1 MDCIDIVSCRNV
13 LRFQH
18 LVWRVI
24 MESHRILK
32 ESQIMKIHYVTGI
45 AAIFVVA
52 IHILMRLIVPFE
64 LSLEYDYI
72 ISNYKNIFYVLIL
85 ESILVL
91 VSVHGFNGIRII
103 LLELRQ
109 NKAWEN
115 MITVVTISAM
125 IALIAYGTRTIILAN
140 GL

>member
-1 MDCIDIVSCRNV
+1 
-13 LRFQH
+13 
-18 LVWRVI
+18 
-24 MESHRILK
+24 MESRALLK
-32 ESQIMKIHYVTGI
+32 ESQIMKIHYITGI

-52 IHILMRLIVPFE
+52 VHILMRLVVPFE

-72 ISNYKNIFYVLIL
+72 IANYKNLVYVLIL

-91 VSVHGFNGIRII
+91 ISVHGFNGVRII

-109 NKAWEN
+109 SRAWEN
-115 MITVVTISAM
+115 MVTVVTISAM

>member
-1 MDCIDIVSCRNV
+1 
-13 LRFQH
+13 
-18 LVWRVI
+18 
-24 MESHRILK
+24 MERHRILK
-32 ESQIMKIHYVTGI
+32 ESQIMKIHYITGI

-52 IHILMRLIVPFE
+52 VHILMRLIVPFGS
-64 LSLEYDYI
+64 SLEYDYI

-91 VSVHGFNGIRII
+91 ISIHGFNGIRII

-109 NKAWEN
+109 NKLWEN
-115 MITVVTISAM
+115 MITIMTISAT

>member
-1 MDCIDIVSCRNV
+1 
-13 LRFQH
+13 
-18 LVWRVI
+18 
-24 MESHRILK
+24 MESRRMLK
-32 ESQIMKIHYVTGI
+32 ESQIMKIHYITGI

-52 IHILMRLIVPFE
+52 VHILMRLIVPFD

-85 ESILVL
+85 EAILVL
-91 VSVHGFNGIRII
+91 ISVHGFNGIRII

-109 NKAWEN
+109 SKAWEN
-115 MITVVTISAM
+115 MISVVTISAM

-140 GL
+140 GM

>member
-1 MDCIDIVSCRNV
+1 
-13 LRFQH
+13 
-18 LVWRVI
+18 
-24 MESHRILK
+24 MERHRMLK
-32 ESQIMKIHYVTGI
+32 ESQIMKIHYITGI
-45 AAIFVVA
+45 AALFVVA
-52 IHILMRLIVPFE
+52 VHILMRLIVPFDS
-64 LSLEYDYI
+64 SLEYDYI

-91 VSVHGFNGIRII
+91 IAIHGFNGIRII

-115 MITVVTISAM
+115 MITIMTISAT

>member
-1 MDCIDIVSCRNV
+1 
-13 LRFQH
+13 
-18 LVWRVI
+18 
-24 MESHRILK
+24 MESHRMLK
-32 ESQIMKIHYVTGI
+32 ESQIMKIHYITGI

-52 IHILMRLIVPFE
+52 VHILMRLIVPFD

-85 ESILVL
+85 EAILVL
-91 VSVHGFNGIRII
+91 ISVHGFNGIRII

-109 NKAWEN
+109 SKAWEN

-140 GL
+140 GM

>member
-1 MDCIDIVSCRNV
+1 
-13 LRFQH
+13 
-18 LVWRVI
+18 
-24 MESHRILK
+24 MESHRMLK
-32 ESQIMKIHYVTGI
+32 ESQIMKIHYITGI

-52 IHILMRLIVPFE
+52 VHILMRLIVPFD

-72 ISNYKNIFYVLIL
+72 ISNYKNIFYILIL

-91 VSVHGFNGIRII
+91 ISVHGFNGIRII

-109 NKAWEN
+109 SKAWEN

>member
-1 MDCIDIVSCRNV
+1 
-13 LRFQH
+13 
-18 LVWRVI
+18 
-24 MESHRILK
+24 MENHSILK

-52 IHILMRLIVPFE
+52 VHILMRLIVPFE

-91 VSVHGFNGIRII
+91 VSVHGFNGIRVI

-109 NKAWEN
+109 NKAW
-115 MITVVTISAM
+115 
-125 IALIAYGTRTIILAN
+125 
-140 GL
+140 

>member
-1 MDCIDIVSCRNV
+1 MET
-13 LRFQH
+13 H
-18 LVWRVI
+18 RV
-24 MESHRILK
+24 LK

-52 IHILMRLIVPFE
+52 IHILMRIVVPFE
-64 LSLEYDYI
+64 MSLEYDYI
-72 ISNYKNIFYVLIL
+72 IANYKNIFYVLIL

-91 VSVHGFNGIRII
+91 ISVHGFNGIRVI

-125 IALIAYGTRTIILAN
+125 IAIIAYGTRTIILAN

>member
-1 MDCIDIVSCRNV
+1 
-13 LRFQH
+13 
-18 LVWRVI
+18 
-24 MESHRILK
+24 MESHSILK

-52 IHILMRLIVPFE
+52 VHILMRLIVPFE

-72 ISNYKNIFYVLIL
+72 ISNYKNIFYFLIL

-91 VSVHGFNGIRII
+91 VSVHGFNGVRII
-103 LLELRQ
+103 FLELRQ

>member
-1 MDCIDIVSCRNV
+1 MALTSYSECNQ
-13 LRFQH
+13 L
-18 LVWRVI
+18 I
-24 MESHRILK
+24 MESHTLLK
-32 ESQIMKIHYVTGI
+32 ESQIMKIHYITGI

-52 IHILMRLIVPFE
+52 LHIMMRLVVPFE

-72 ISNYKNIFYVLIL
+72 IANYKNLVYVLIL

-91 VSVHGFNGIRII
+91 ISVHGFNGVRII

-109 NKAWEN
+109 SKVWEN
-115 MITVVTISAM
+115 MVTVVTISSM

>member
-1 MDCIDIVSCRNV
+1 
-13 LRFQH
+13 
-18 LVWRVI
+18 
-24 MESHRILK
+24 METHSVLK
-32 ESQIMKIHYVTGI
+32 ESQIMKIHYITGI

-52 IHILMRLIVPFE
+52 VHILMRIVVPFE
-64 LSLEYDYI
+64 SSLEYDYI
-72 ISNYKNIFYVLIL
+72 IANYKNIFYALIL

-91 VSVHGFNGIRII
+91 ISVHGFNGIRVI

>member
-1 MDCIDIVSCRNV
+1 
-13 LRFQH
+13 
-18 LVWRVI
+18 
-24 MESHRILK
+24 MERHRMLK
-32 ESQIMKIHYVTGI
+32 ESQIMKIHYITGI

-52 IHILMRLIVPFE
+52 VHILMRLIVPFGS
-64 LSLEYDYI
+64 SLEYDYI

-91 VSVHGFNGIRII
+91 ISIHGFNGIRII

-109 NKAWEN
+109 NNAWEN
-115 MITVVTISAM
+115 MITIMTISAT

>member
-1 MDCIDIVSCRNV
+1 MA
-13 LRFQH
+13 
-18 LVWRVI
+18 
-24 MESHRILK
+24 SHTILK

-52 IHILMRLIVPFE
+52 LHIMMRLVVPFE
-64 LSLEYDYI
+64 QSLEYDYI
-72 ISNYKNIFYVLIL
+72 IANYKNIIYVLIL

-91 VSVHGFNGIRII
+91 ISVHGFNGIRII

-109 NKAWEN
+109 SRSWEN
-115 MITVVTISAM
+115 MVIVVTISGM
-125 IALIAYGTRTIILAN
+125 IGLIAYGTRTIILAN